1 MEMCHKEANQH
12 SKQNLELELIQI
24 VLANRDILDP
34 LIKAWV
40 LQAGTWEQTRSR
52 ASLLI
57 HGGQRLIEGGEGVH
71 DVVKVILEPPEVVGD
86 LGGGGGDG
94 VGVGLGRCQ
103 AQRRRGQV
111 KLRRAHRTLE
121 GGGHVGEVNQGRGG
135 VQLWQRHVG
144 PGQGQ
149 VHGAPGGGGRI
160 DAVRCHNMRDRSG
173 WRFVRN

>member
-12 SKQNLELELIQI
+12 SKQNSELIQI
-24 VLANRDILDP
+24 VLVNRNILDP

-40 LQAGTWEQTRSR
+40 LQAGTGEQTRSR

-57 HGGQRLIEGGEGVH
+57 HGGQRLVEGGEGVH

-173 WRFVRN
+173 WRLVRN